1 MGVFEALF
9 FGPDFCGKLAFY
21 EGAYF
26 FERRRL
32 AHSFAAFHDE
42 LAQAA
47 DCVLGEYVALP
58 RLLRVDEGVGSAE
71 VRRFVLLCDEVGD
84 GPAVGVVDAPE
95 LFASGVCDFF
105 KGFRYFDGGAA
116 GLALVD
122 CDELVD
128 RAEDGVAF
136 CGYEALADAEGVY
149 AAALVEYRAY
159 REFVEAV
166 GGDDF
171 AVGEA
176 GFVEQLT
183 RRLREVG
190 EVAGVY
196 ADALEPLAH
205 RDEDVVRGLYRVG
218 HAGVEDVVCVD
229 EQDGVVGVELG
240 EAAEGSVFVVVVHDP
255 AVGHRAAD
263 GDAEHLSREDGR
275 GAARAAYVG
284 RARAVD
290 GGVDVVR
297 AARAEVRDAASLRG
311 LHDALG
317 FCRDERLVVYLRQ
330 YRGLYELRVDERR
343 VDGQDRFVGV
353 HDAAFGHRDDV
364 AAEAVTGEPAQEV
377 FVVYFE
383 RAQVFYVAFV
393 EVEVLKIFEHLFEPG
408 EYREAPAVGV
418 PSVEYVECGEV
429 ALLVFLEIPVRH
441 RHLVEVHHHGDV
453 ARVVLRHVCRLFL
466 YVLCRGPFSS

>member
-1 MGVFEALF
+1 M
-9 FGPDFCGKLAFY
+9 
-21 EGAYF
+21 
-26 FERRRL
+26 
-32 AHSFAAFHDE
+32 
-42 LAQAA
+42 
-47 DCVLGEYVALP
+47 
-58 RLLRVDEGVGSAE
+58 
-71 VRRFVLLCDEVGD
+71 
-84 GPAVGVVDAPE
+84 
-95 LFASGVCDFF
+95 
-105 KGFRYFDGGAA
+105 
-116 GLALVD
+116 
-122 CDELVD
+122 
-128 RAEDGVAF
+128 
-136 CGYEALADAEGVY
+136 
-149 AAALVEYRAY
+149 
-159 REFVEAV
+159 
-166 GGDDF
+166 
-171 AVGEA
+171 
-176 GFVEQLT
+176 
-183 RRLREVG
+183 
-190 EVAGVY
+190 
-196 ADALEPLAH
+196 
-205 RDEDVVRGLYRVG
+205 
-218 HAGVEDVVCVD
+218 
-229 EQDGVVGVELG
+229 
-240 EAAEGSVFVVVVHDP
+240 VHDP

-275 GAARAAYVG
+275 GAVRAAYVG

-297 AARAEVRDAASLRG
+297 AARAEVRDTASLRG

-317 FCRDERLVVYLRQ
+317 FRRDERLVVYLCQ

-364 AAEAVTGEPAQEV
+364 AAEAVAGEPAQEV

-408 EYREAPAVGV
+408 EYCEAPAVGV